1 MKKILALISTTVL
14 ISLLVIPVGTALADK
29 DFHTLRLPLSLTQ
42 EGEDTGH
49 TLRNG
54 MVIRTHTE
62 GPVNYL
68 LLTYIL
74 NGAKPNTTYIICW
87 EILEMGAV
95 YPYTVYNVGE
105 IIQTDENGN
114 ANLHIKFSP
123 EVVRRNVYPNTIL
136 TFKVLFI
143 EEGTGTLTPWPDLP
157 PGVLL
162 MIGGNVVFET
172 DYHEVPMDWD
182 W

>member
-1 MKKILALISTTVL
+1 MKRILTLILTAVF

-29 DFHTLRLPLSLTQ
+29 DFHTIRLPLSLTQ
-42 EGEDTGH
+42 DGEDTGH

-68 LLTYIL
+68 LMSYKL

-95 YPYTVYNVGE
+95 YPYTVYNEGE
-105 IIQTDENGN
+105 IIQTDEDGN
-114 ANLHIKFSP
+114 ANLHVKFSP
-123 EVVRRNVYPNTIL
+123 DVVRERVYPATTL

-143 EEGTGTLTPWPDLP
+143 EEGTGILTPWPDLP
-157 PGVLL
+157 LGVLL

-172 DYHEVPMDWD
+172 NYFEVTLDWD